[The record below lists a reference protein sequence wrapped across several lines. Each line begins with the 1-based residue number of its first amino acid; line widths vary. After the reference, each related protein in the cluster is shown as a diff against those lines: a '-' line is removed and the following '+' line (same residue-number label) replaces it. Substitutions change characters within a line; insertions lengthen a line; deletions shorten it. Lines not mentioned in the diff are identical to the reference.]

1 VVGWSPLV
9 TVVGGRLTRVG
20 VVLRLTQSAAGDGQ
34 HLVTTRLTGLPGY
47 PEAAAPS
54 RFELSITDEDR
65 ERIRWYLEDFLEYP
79 LDPAPTIAAGVEG
92 RLAEI
97 GTRLFALVFAGEEA
111 RELWAEVHKVLHTVR
126 VEVACEV
133 DAAAMLPWELL
144 RDPRTDR
151 PVVLE
156 AAEYVRVTTRPARRV
171 ALPAADDAERLRVL
185 LVICRPGGGEDVPF
199 RSVGALLL
207 KTAQA
212 REVLDLTVLR
222 PPTYAA
228 LSAVLEEA
236 YRAGRPFHVVHFD
249 GHGAYLPSSQVVAG
263 GGVAVGA
270 ARYGLLSPL
279 REGMHG
285 YLLFEDPTADD
296 NQQLV
301 DGPALGALLARTG
314 VGVLVL
320 NACRSAYA
328 EAAERPRTDG
338 ADVHAEVRA
347 YGSFALEVS
356 DAGVAGVVAMR
367 YNVYVVTAAQF
378 VVDLYA
384 ALLAGRSL
392 GGAVSVGRRQLA
404 AQPNRS
410 IAFDPRPLQDWSVP
424 VVYETAPVS
433 LVRAAPDGMPDAVRI
448 TVGRPGTRLAGVGI
462 GAAGLPPGPEVGFFG
477 RDETLLALDRA
488 FDTHRIVLLHAYAGS
503 GKTSTAVEFAG
514 WYAATGGLTDPA
526 GGVRG
531 LVLFSSLEQHTPLV
545 ALLNQLGAA
554 VDPVLQANVVQWLS
568 LSDAER
574 REVALQVLAQVPVLW
589 IWDNVEPV
597 AGFPAGTPSAWTA
610 AEQNELREFLQA
622 VSGTRARVLVT
633 SRRDER
639 GWLGDL
645 PVRVVLPG
653 MPMRERIQF
662 TQGLAARHGHR
673 ISDVA
678 DWRPLLRYSDGNPL
692 TITVVVGQ
700 ALRAGYTTRAQIE
713 AFVARLRA
721 GEADLDDADEA
732 QGRSRSLAASLTYG
746 LAAAFTE
753 PERARLAVLDMFQDT
768 VDVDALAIMGDK
780 GSPWAVPAL
789 AGLTREAGVGLLDR
803 AAEIGLLTALGG
815 GHYAIHPALPWFF
828 RRLHA
833 VDGEPPEATARVRAA
848 YTAAIAELGRTYHRW
863 YNEGRAEVVELL
875 KMEEANL
882 LHARSLAR
890 AGGRWSDVIGC
901 MQGLR
906 SLYGHTGRGAE
917 WARLVDEL
925 VPDLVDP
932 DTGGPRPGLA
942 EEWGLLNHYRVRI
955 AYDGRD
961 WTAAF
966 RLQQTRVEHARRE
979 AAAALDNAPGRRTD
993 VDRNRI
999 RSLAVSEEAL
1009 GHILREQ
1016 RDSGCVSHYGRA
1028 ADLFRAIGDRRAEGV
1043 IGYNLGHAYLT
1054 IPALSDL
1061 DRAEHWYR
1069 RALDL
1074 TDEWDRVGQARATGQ
1089 LGMVA
1094 YERFRYARAAGQAE
1108 SVLLEHLNAA
1118 ADAYR
1123 RALDL
1128 LPADAVTG
1136 LAALHNQLGIIFAE
1150 ADEYDTALSHFQQ
1163 SIRLQEAAGQRYGA
1177 GQTRHNVAVLLARAG
1192 RTGDALLY
1200 TRAAL
1205 ADYATYGDGA
1215 ADAIEQ
1221 VQQLIARLD
1230 PPADPSPPGTP

>member
-1 VVGWSPLV
+1 M
-9 TVVGGRLTRVG
+9 G
-20 VVLRLTQSAAGDGQ
+20 VVLRLTQAAAGDGR
-34 HLVTTRLTGLPGY
+34 HLVTTRVTGLPGY
-47 PEAAAPS
+47 GEASAAS

-79 LDPAPTIAAGVEG
+79 LDPAPAIASGVEA

-97 GTRLFALVFAGEEA
+97 GTRLFQLVFAGAEA
-111 RELWAEVHKVLHTVR
+111 RELWTGVRGVLHTVR

-156 AAEYVRVTTRPARRV
+156 AAEYVRVNAQPAKRV
-171 ALPAADDAERLRVL
+171 PLPAADDAERLRVL
-185 LVICRPGGGEDVPF
+185 LVICRPGGGDDVPF

-222 PPTYAA
+222 PPTFAA
-228 LSAVLEEA
+228 LSAVLERA
-236 YRAGRPFHVVHFD
+236 HAAGRPFHAVHFD
-249 GHGAYLPSSQVVAG
+249 GHGTYLSASRLRSG
-263 GGVAVGA
+263 GGVPTGA
-270 ARYGLLSPL
+270 AMYGLLSPA
-279 REGMHG
+279 REGTHG
-285 YLLFEDPTADD
+285 YLLFEDPTTTD

-328 EAAERPRTDG
+328 EAAERPRTDQ
-338 ADVHAEVRA
+338 ADDVHALVRG
-347 YGSFALEVS
+347 YGSLALEVS

-367 YNVYVVTAAQF
+367 YSVYVVTAAQF
-378 VVDLYA
+378 VADLYA

-424 VVYETAPVS
+424 VVYETEPVT
-433 LVRAAPDGMPDAVRI
+433 LLHAAPDATRGAVRI
-448 TVGRPGTRLAGVGI
+448 TVGRPDAGLADV

-503 GKTSTAVEFAG
+503 GKTSTAVEFAH

-526 GGVRG
+526 SGASGP
-531 LVLFSSLEQHTPLV
+531 VLFSSLEHHTPLV

-554 VDPVLQANVVQWLS
+554 FDPALRASGFQWLS

-574 REVALQVLAQVPVLW
+574 RELALRVLAQVPVLW
-589 IWDNVEPV
+589 IWDNVEPI

-610 AEQNELREFLQA
+610 DEQRELSGFLQA
-622 VSGTRARVLVT
+622 VSRTRARVLLT

-639 GWLGDL
+639 GWLGGL
-645 PVRVVLPG
+645 PTRVRLPS

-662 TQGLAARHGHR
+662 TQELASRHGHR
-673 ISDVA
+673 ITDVA

-700 ALRAGYTTRAQIE
+700 SLRAGYTTKAQIE
-713 AFVARLRA
+713 EFVARLRA
-721 GEADLDDADEA
+721 GEAGLDDADEV

-746 LAAAFTE
+746 LTAAFTE
-753 PERARLAVLDMFQDT
+753 PERAQLAVLSVFQDT
-768 VDVDALAIMGDK
+768 IHVNALAIMGHE
-780 GSPWAVPAL
+780 SNPSMVPAL
-789 AGLTREAGVGLLDR
+789 AGLTPEAGLGLLGRAAEVGLLTD
-803 AAEIGLLTALGG
+803 LGG
-815 GHYAIHPALPWFF
+815 GYYAIHPALPWFF
-828 RRLHA
+828 RRLNA
-833 VDGEPPEATARVRAA
+833 AEGDPEAAGRVQAA
-848 YTAAIAELGRTYHRW
+848 YTTAIAELGRVYWRW
-863 YNEGRAEVVELL
+863 YNEGRAEVMVVLRV
-875 KMEEANL
+875 EEANL

-890 AGGRWSDVIGC
+890 AAGRWSDVLGC

-906 SLYGHTGRGAE
+906 NLYGQTGRYTE

-942 EEWGLLNHYRVRI
+942 EEWGLLLHYRVEI
-955 AYDGRD
+955 AKSSRD
-961 WTAAF
+961 WTAAL
-966 RLQQTRVEHARRE
+966 RLQQASVEHGRRE
-979 AAAALDNAPGRRTD
+979 AATALATTPDRRTST
-993 VDRNRI
+993 DRYRI
-999 RSLAVSEEAL
+999 RALSVDEEVL
-1009 GHILREQ
+1009 GTILLEQ
-1016 RDSGCVSHYGRA
+1016 RDPGCVTHYERA
-1028 ADLFRAIGDRRAEGV
+1028 ADLLRAIDDRPGEGV
-1043 IGYNLGHAYLT
+1043 AAFNLGNAYVDISSLR
-1054 IPALSDL
+1054 DL

-1069 RALDL
+1069 RSLDL
-1074 TDEWDRVGQARATGQ
+1074 ADEHDRLGRARTVGQ
-1089 LGMVA
+1089 LGGLA
-1094 YERFRYARAAGQAE
+1094 YLRFLDARAAGQLE
-1108 SVLLEHLNAA
+1108 PVLLKHLNAA
-1118 ADAYR
+1118 AAAYR
-1123 RALDL
+1123 DALNL
-1128 LPADAVTG
+1128 LPSDANPDLAAIHHQLGLIYADAG
-1136 LAALHNQLGIIFAE
+1136 K
-1150 ADEYDTALSHFQQ
+1150 DETALTHYQQ
-1163 SIRLQEAAGQRYGA
+1163 SIRLEEAAGNRYGA
-1177 GQTRHNVAVLLARAG
+1177 GQTRYTVAVLFHRAG
-1192 RTGDALLY
+1192 RNGEALLY
-1200 TRAAL
+1200 ARAAL
-1205 ADYATYGDGA
+1205 ADFVSYPAGA
-1215 ADAIEQ
+1215 ASVIEQ
-1221 VQQLIARLD
+1221 VQRLIARLE
-1230 PPADPSPPGTP
+1230 PPADPTPTGAP

>member
-1 VVGWSPLV
+1 
-9 TVVGGRLTRVG
+9 LTRVG
-20 VVLRLTQSAAGDGQ
+20 VVLRLTQAAAGNGR
-34 HLVTTRLTGLPGY
+34 HLVTTRLTGLAGY
-47 PEAAAPS
+47 AEASATS
-54 RFELSITDEDR
+54 RFELSITGEDR

-79 LDPAPTIAAGVEG
+79 LDPAPTIAAGVEK

-97 GTRLFALVFAGEEA
+97 GTRLFEQVFADGEA
-111 RELWAEVHKVLHTVR
+111 RQLWAGVAGVLHTVR
-126 VEVACEV
+126 VEIDCEV
-133 DAAAMLPWELL
+133 DAAATLPWELL
-144 RDPRTDR
+144 RDPQTDR

-156 AAEYVRVTTRPARRV
+156 AAEYVRVNAKPAKRV
-171 ALPAADDAERLRVL
+171 PLPAAEDAARLRVL

-207 KTAQA
+207 KTVQA

-222 PPTYAA
+222 PPTFAA
-228 LSAVLEEA
+228 LAVVLEQA
-236 YRAGRPFHVVHFD
+236 QAAGRPFHVVHFD
-249 GHGAYLPSSQVVAG
+249 GHGTYLPSSMLRSS

-270 ARYGLLSPL
+270 ARYGLLSPP
-279 REGMHG
+279 REGAHG

-328 EAAERPRTDG
+328 EAADRPRIDEAG
-338 ADVHAEVRA
+338 DDVDVHTEVRA

-367 YNVYVVTAAQF
+367 YSVYVVTAAQF
-378 VVDLYA
+378 VADLYA

-392 GGAVSVGRRQLA
+392 GGAVSAGRRQLA

-424 VVYETAPVS
+424 VVYETAPVT
-433 LVRAAPDGMPDAVRI
+433 LRRAAAEAMRDAVRI
-448 TVGRPGTRLAGVGI
+448 TVGGPGARLADADAGAGI
-462 GAAGLPPGPEVGFFG
+462 GDAGLPPGPEVGFFG
-477 RDETLLALDRA
+477 RDDTLLALDRA
-488 FDTHRIVLLHAYAGS
+488 FDSHRIVLLHAYAGS
-503 GKTSTAVEFAG
+503 GKTSTAAEFAG
-514 WYAATGGLTDPA
+514 WYTATGGLTDPA
-526 GGVRG
+526 SGVRG
-531 LVLFSSLEQHTPLV
+531 PVLFSSLEQHTPLV

-554 VDPVLQANVVQWLS
+554 FDPVLQANAVQWLS

-574 REVALQVLAQVPVLW
+574 REVALQVLAQVPLLW

-610 AEQNELREFLQA
+610 GEQRELRGFLHA
-622 VSGTRARVLVT
+622 VSGTQARVLLT

-639 GWLGDL
+639 DWLGNL
-645 PVRVVLPG
+645 PTRVELPR

-673 ISDVA
+673 ITDVE

-700 ALRAGYTTRAQIE
+700 ALRAGYTTKVHIE
-713 AFVARLRA
+713 QFVARLRA

-746 LAAAFTE
+746 LTAAFTE
-753 PERARLAVLDMFQDT
+753 PERTQLAVLGVFQDT
-768 VDVDALAIMGDK
+768 VDVDALVAMG
-780 GSPWAVPAL
+780 GEGNPSAVPAL
-789 AGLTREAGVGLLDR
+789 AGLTREAGIGLLDR
-803 AAEIGLLTALGG
+803 AAETGLLTALGRG
-815 GHYAIHPALPWFF
+815 YYAIHPALPWFF

-833 VDGEPPEATARVRAA
+833 TTATSTSADDTAAAARVRAA
-848 YTAAIAELGRTYHRW
+848 YTTAIAVLSNTYWRW
-863 YNEGRAEVVELL
+863 YNEGRAEVVGLL
-875 KMEEANL
+875 RVEEANL
-882 LHARSLAR
+882 LHARALAR
-890 AGGRWSDVIGC
+890 VAGRWPDVIGC

-906 SLYGHTGRGAE
+906 SLYEHTGRGAE

-942 EEWGLLNHYRVRI
+942 EQWRLLTGYRVRI
-955 AYDGRD
+955 TRAGRNRI
-961 WTAAF
+961 AALH
-966 RLQQTRVEHARRE
+966 LQQTIVDHARRE
-979 AAAALDNAPGRRTD
+979 AAAALDTVPDRRTGA
-993 VDRNRI
+993 DRNHI
-999 RSLAVSEEAL
+999 RSLAIGEEAL

-1016 RDSGCVSHYGRA
+1016 EDPGCVTHYERA
-1028 ADLFRAIGDRRAEGV
+1028 ADLSRAIGDRREEAV
-1043 IGYNLGHAYLT
+1043 VAFNLGHAYLT
-1054 IPALSDL
+1054 IPSLRDL

-1074 TDEWDRVGQARATGQ
+1074 TGEQDRVVRSGTTAQ
-1089 LGMVA
+1089 LGLVA
-1094 YERFRYARAAGQAE
+1094 HERFRDGRAAGLAE
-1108 SVLLEHLNAA
+1108 PVLLEHLNAA
-1118 ADAYR
+1118 AAACR
-1123 RALDL
+1123 EALDL
-1128 LPADAVTG
+1128 LPADAVPNVAAVHHQ
-1136 LAALHNQLGIIFAE
+1136 LAIIYSE
-1150 ADEYDTALSHFQQ
+1150 ANEYDTALTHYQQ
-1163 SIRLQEAAGQRYGA
+1163 SIRLDEVAGNRYGA
-1177 GQTRHNVAVLLARAG
+1177 GQARHNVAVLLARAG

-1200 TRAAL
+1200 AHAAL
-1205 ADYATYGDGA
+1205 ADYAPYGEGA
-1215 ADAIEQ
+1215 AADIEQ
-1221 VQQLIARLD
+1221 VKRLIARLN
-1230 PPADPSPPGTP
+1230 PPADPTRHGAP